1 MLKYKSMNIQTENLP
16 NAEIK
21 LIVTLENS
29 KVREIHDK
37 VVAKLVA
44 NSEIKGFRK
53 GKAPAE
59 EVLKNA
65 DFSKIEGET
74 VSELLKTYYPGIV
87 KEKGIFPYSNPKIDL
102 KEFAIDKDFKFEATI
117 ALKPEYKIADYK
129 KIVADLRKEID
140 KENAKIEKEIEKGNE
155 KDSNT
160 ENSEETKEVSK
171 KRELTAEEVI
181 NKIIEKSEFTISEL
195 IVNEETDRLLE
206 RFINQIKG
214 LNLNVDQLLKAQ
226 NKSYDD
232 LLADHKLIATNNIK
246 SEFIL
251 NQIVKDN
258 SLEASETEVD
268 EFIKNLG
275 DEKLIAQF
283 SNPAE
288 KWYIKGIIEKNK
300 SLDYLRDLGKEEKNE
315 K

>member
-29 KVREIHDK
+29 KVKEAHDK
-37 VVAKLVA
+37 VVANLVA
-44 NSEIKGFRK
+44 NTEVKGFRK
-53 GKAPAE
+53 GKAPTE
-59 EVLKNA
+59 EVLKRA

-87 KEKGIFPYSNPKIDL
+87 KEKGIFPYSNPKIEL
-102 KEFAIDKDFKFEATI
+102 KQFAVDKDFIFEATI

-129 KIVADLRKEID
+129 KIIKELKAEID
-140 KENAKIEKEIEKGNE
+140 KENTENTEEDNKEKE
-155 KDSNT
+155 
-160 ENSEETKEVSK
+160 VAK

-181 NKIIEKSEFTISEL
+181 NKVIEKSEFTISEL

-232 LLADHKLIATNNIK
+232 LLADHKQIATNNIK

-268 EFIKNLG
+268 DFIKNLG

-300 SLDYLRDLGKEEKNE
+300 SLDYLRNLGKEEKDE
-315 K
+315 

>member
-1 MLKYKSMNIQTENLP
+1 MKIETQTLP

-21 LIVTLENS
+21 LIVTLDNE
-29 KVREIHDK
+29 KVKEVHDK
-37 VVAKLVA
+37 VVAKVVA
-44 NSEIKGFRK
+44 NSEVKGFRK
-53 GKAPAE
+53 GKAPVE
-59 EVLKNA
+59 EVLKRA

-74 VSELLKTYYPGIV
+74 VSELLKKYYPGIV
-87 KEKGIFPYSNPKIDL
+87 KEKGIFPYSNPKIELKQFAVD
-102 KEFAIDKDFKFEATI
+102 KEFIFEATI
-117 ALKPEYKIADYK
+117 ALKPEYKVSDYK
-129 KIVADLRKEID
+129 KIVKEL
-140 KENAKIEKEIEKGNE
+140 KSEIEKENKELEKNKENIEEG
-155 KDSNT
+155 
-160 ENSEETKEVSK
+160 KEVAK

-226 NKSYDD
+226 NKTYDD
-232 LLADHKLIATNNIK
+232 LLADHKHIATNNIK

-258 SLEASETEVD
+258 SLEAIDSEID
-268 EFIKNLG
+268 DFINNLG
-275 DEKLIAQF
+275 DEKLISQF

-300 SLDYLRDLGKEEKNE
+300 ALDYLKNLGKDVKNE
-315 K
+315 

>member
-1 MLKYKSMNIQTENLP
+1 MNIQTENLP

-155 KDSNT
+155 KDSST

>member
-1 MLKYKSMNIQTENLP
+1 MLKYYLMKIETQTLP

-21 LIVTLENS
+21 LIVTLDNE
-29 KVREIHDK
+29 KVKEVHDK
-37 VVAKLVA
+37 VVAKVVA
-44 NSEIKGFRK
+44 NSEVKGFRK
-53 GKAPAE
+53 GKAPVE
-59 EVLKNA
+59 EVLKRA

-74 VSELLKTYYPGIV
+74 VSELLKKYYPGIV
-87 KEKGIFPYSNPKIDL
+87 KEKGIFPYSNPKIELKQFAVD
-102 KEFAIDKDFKFEATI
+102 KEFIFEATI
-117 ALKPEYKIADYK
+117 ALKPEYKVSDYK
-129 KIVADLRKEID
+129 KIVKEL
-140 KENAKIEKEIEKGNE
+140 KSEIEKENKELEKNKENIEEG
-155 KDSNT
+155 
-160 ENSEETKEVSK
+160 KEVAK

-226 NKSYDD
+226 NKTYDD
-232 LLADHKLIATNNIK
+232 LLADHKHIATNNIK

-258 SLEASETEVD
+258 SLEAIDSEID
-268 EFIKNLG
+268 DFINNLG
-275 DEKLIAQF
+275 DEKLISQF

-300 SLDYLRDLGKEEKNE
+300 ALDYLKNLGKDVKNE
-315 K
+315 

>member
-129 KIVADLRKEID
+129 KIVADLLKEID

-160 ENSEETKEVSK
+160 ENNEETKEVSK

-206 RFINQIKG
+206 RFITQIKG

-232 LLADHKLIATNNIK
+232 LLADHKLMATNNIK

-258 SLEASETEVD
+258 SLEASDSEVD

-300 SLDYLRDLGKEEKNE
+300 SLDYLRSLGKDNKNE
-315 K
+315 

>member
-1 MLKYKSMNIQTENLP
+1 MKIETVTLP
-16 NAEIK
+16 NTEIK
-21 LIVTLENS
+21 LIVTLEND
-29 KVREIHDK
+29 KVREVHDK
-37 VVAKLVA
+37 VVAKIVA
-44 NSEIKGFRK
+44 SSEIKGFRK
-53 GKAPAE
+53 GKAPVE
-59 EVLKNA
+59 EVLKKA

-87 KEKGIFPYSNPKIDL
+87 KEKGIFPYSNPKIELKQFSID
-102 KEFAIDKDFKFEATI
+102 KEFIFEATI

-140 KENAKIEKEIEKGNE
+140 KENAKVEKERDTGNE

-160 ENSEETKEVSK
+160 ENNEETKEVSK

-195 IVNEETDRLLE
+195 IINEETDRLLE

-258 SLEASETEVD
+258 SLEASDSEVD

-300 SLDYLRDLGKEEKNE
+300 SLDYLKDLGKEEKNE

>member
-53 GKAPAE
+53 GKAPAD

-129 KIVADLRKEID
+129 KIVADLLKEID

-160 ENSEETKEVSK
+160 ENNEETKEVSK

-206 RFINQIKG
+206 RFITQIKG

-232 LLADHKLIATNNIK
+232 LLADHKLMATNNIK

-258 SLEASETEVD
+258 SLEASDSEVD

-300 SLDYLRDLGKEEKNE
+300 SLDYLRSLGKDNKNE
-315 K
+315 

>member
-155 KDSNT
+155 KDSST

-232 LLADHKLIATNNIK
+232 LLSDHKLIATNNIK

>member
-155 KDSNT
+155 KDSST

>member
-155 KDSNT
+155 KDSST

-300 SLDYLRDLGKEEKNE
+300 SLDYLKDLGKEEKNE

>member
-16 NAEIK
+16 NSEIK

-29 KVREIHDK
+29 KVKEVHDK
-37 VVAKLVA
+37 VVANLVA
-44 NSEIKGFRK
+44 NSEVKGFRK
-53 GKAPAE
+53 GKAPVE

-74 VSELLKTYYPGIV
+74 VSELLKKYYPGIV
-87 KEKGIFPYSNPKIDL
+87 KEKGIFPYSNPKIEL
-102 KEFAIDKDFKFEATI
+102 KQFAIDKDFIFEATV
-117 ALKPEYKIADYK
+117 ALKPEYKVADYK
-129 KIVADLRKEID
+129 KIVKEL
-140 KENAKIEKEIEKGNE
+140 KSEIEKENKELEKNIENKEEGKEE
-155 KDSNT
+155 KVN
-160 ENSEETKEVSK
+160 
-171 KRELTAEEVI
+171 KRELTAEDVI
-181 NKIIEKSEFTISEL
+181 NRVIEKSDFKISEL

-232 LLADHKLIATNNIK
+232 LLADHKQIATNNIK

-300 SLDYLRDLGKEEKNE
+300 SLDYLKNLGKDEKDE
-315 K
+315 

>member
-1 MLKYKSMNIQTENLP
+1 MNIQTENLP
-16 NAEIK
+16 NTEIK

-29 KVREIHDK
+29 KVKEAHDK
-37 VVAKLVA
+37 VVANLVA
-44 NSEIKGFRK
+44 NTEVKGFRK
-53 GKAPAE
+53 GKAPTE
-59 EVLKNA
+59 EVLKRA

-87 KEKGIFPYSNPKIDL
+87 KEKGIFPYSNPKIEL
-102 KEFAIDKDFKFEATI
+102 KQFAVDKDFIFEATI

-129 KIVADLRKEID
+129 KIVKELKAEID
-140 KENAKIEKEIEKGNE
+140 KENIENIENIEEDNKEKE
-155 KDSNT
+155 
-160 ENSEETKEVSK
+160 VAK

-181 NKIIEKSEFTISEL
+181 NKVIEKSEFTISEL

-232 LLADHKLIATNNIK
+232 LLADHKQIATNNIK

-268 EFIKNLG
+268 DFIKNLG

-300 SLDYLRDLGKEEKNE
+300 SLDYLRNLGKEEKDE
-315 K
+315 